1 MLSVK
6 AIHVWVNSN
15 GCNTIVLTNK
25 HTNTCQHTYMWWST
39 IQDSVSR
46 TPFLCVDLQRSLK
59 VIGNVKLSVGN
70 TIVWS
75 GINYTRSSVC
85 HERLLIVLGP
95 IWAYEQR
102 DQLVMLQWCGF
113 WDVLIPDTVLRDG
126 QK

>member
-1 MLSVK
+1 MSGLIPMVATLSCSQTNRQTR
-6 AIHVWVNSN
+6 ANI
-15 GCNTIVLTNK
+15 LTCGGLQYK
-25 HTNTCQHTYMWWST
+25 T
-39 IQDSVSR
+39 VS
-46 TPFLCVDLQRSLK
+46 PELLFLCVDLQRSLK

-75 GINYTRSSVC
+75 GIIYTRSSVC

-95 IWAYEQR
+95 IWVYEQR